1 MSDTNLPLT
10 PDQAESLLPPGER
23 VHVYVNQPWGL
34 VGCSVARHRAIA
46 RIREAKLLELRAPSA
61 RQEQMG
67 HALVVYDHFRGH
79 SLFETDMEKVE
90 GMERRS
96 VGTTAIEPNGATD
109 RNRR

>member
-1 MSDTNLPLT
+1 MSDTNLILT

-46 RIREAKLLELRAPSA
+46 RIREARLLEFGGPSA
-61 RQEQMG
+61 EQKQMG
-67 HALVVYDHFRGH
+67 HALVVHDRFRGY

-90 GMERRS
+90 
-96 VGTTAIEPNGATD
+96 AIKRGA
-109 RNRR
+109 RK